1 MPLTKETR
9 SLLDMA
15 YRVGVP
21 RFHELS
27 VAQARHS
34 AQKLHFAFRPEA
46 PAVASTAEVPIP
58 RPDTSALLAR
68 LYRPFGSHMDDRL
81 PLVIFAHGGGW
92 CIGDVASYD
101 VACRELANGSGCAVL
116 SVEYRLAP
124 EHPFP
129 AAPEDMRLAFD
140 WSVDNA
146 DLLGIDPARIALAG
160 DSAGGNLAI
169 VTALALRAAEVK
181 PAFLLLIYP
190 STEIRS
196 ARPSRE
202 RYAEGFFLDRES
214 LQWFFERYLPGVDTE
229 DWRVS
234 PMRAA
239 SLAGLPPMQV
249 ICAECDPLVDDCLAF
264 VERVRSEGGEVAL
277 RVFEGVVH
285 GFYTLGKLIPEAREA
300 MALSAAALRSHLA
313 ECAQS

>member
-15 YRVGVP
+15 YRVGAP

-46 PAVASTAEVPIP
+46 PAVAAIAEVPIP
-58 RPDTSALLAR
+58 RADASALLAR
-68 LYRPFGSHMDDRL
+68 LYRPFGSHVDDRL

-129 AAPEDMRLAFD
+129 AAPEDMRLAFE

-146 DLLGIDPARIALAG
+146 DLLGIDPARIAFAG

-169 VTALALRAAEVK
+169 VTALALREAEVK

-202 RYAEGFFLDRES
+202 RYADGFFLDRES
-214 LQWFFERYLPGVDTE
+214 LQWVLRALPARRGHGGLAGVADA
-229 DWRVS
+229 RGLAC
-234 PMRAA
+234 RAA
-239 SLAGLPPMQV
+239 ADAGDLCRM
-249 ICAECDPLVDDCLAF
+249 
-264 VERVRSEGGEVAL
+264 RSIGRRLHRLRRARARRRRGGGAARL
-277 RVFEGVVH
+277 RGR
-285 GFYTLGKLIPEAREA
+285 GARLLHPGQA
-300 MALSAAALRSHLA
+300 HPGGA
-313 ECAQS
+313 